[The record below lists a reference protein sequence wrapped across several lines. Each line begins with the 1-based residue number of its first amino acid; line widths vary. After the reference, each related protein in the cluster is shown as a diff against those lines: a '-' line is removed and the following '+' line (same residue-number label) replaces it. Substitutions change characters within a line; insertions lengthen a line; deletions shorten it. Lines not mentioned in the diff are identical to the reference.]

1 MKGLLSAKQ
10 LVGPGSVR
18 LGRLVFAALIGEGH
32 CEVKLWAQRSI
43 SGVIPVPGSRAL
55 KDSMP
60 LLYM

>member
-1 MKGLLSAKQ
+1 MKGLFSAKQ
-10 LVGPGSVR
+10 LVGLGSVR

-32 CEVKLWAQRSI
+32 GEVKLGTAWSI

>member
-32 CEVKLWAQRSI
+32 CEVK
-43 SGVIPVPGSRAL
+43 
-55 KDSMP
+55 
-60 LLYM
+60 